1 MSTASKHLL
10 IFCKN
15 PVLGQCKTRLA
26 ASIGAEKALAVY
38 EFLLTHTA
46 KITAKVQAK
55 RVVHYSNYIQTQD
68 AFSDTIFNKAVQSGS
83 DLGQRMAHALEEAFD
98 QGATKAIL
106 IGSDLYD
113 LSAALIE
120 SAFEALND
128 HDAVIGPA
136 SDGGYYLI
144 GMNQPISEIFNN
156 KYWGTPSVLSDT
168 LTNLTPYKTA
178 ILVEKN
184 DIDTLSDLESYDVFK
199 ALIR

>member
-38 EFLLTHTA
+38 EFLLIHTA

-113 LSAALIE
+113 LSAALLE
-120 SAFEALND
+120 SAFEVLND

-144 GMNQPISEIFNN
+144 GMNRPISEIFNN
-156 KYWGTPSVLSDT
+156 KNWGTPSVLSDT
-168 LTNLTPYKTA
+168 LTNLTPHKTA

-184 DIDTLSDLESYDVFK
+184 DIDTLPDLEPYDVFK